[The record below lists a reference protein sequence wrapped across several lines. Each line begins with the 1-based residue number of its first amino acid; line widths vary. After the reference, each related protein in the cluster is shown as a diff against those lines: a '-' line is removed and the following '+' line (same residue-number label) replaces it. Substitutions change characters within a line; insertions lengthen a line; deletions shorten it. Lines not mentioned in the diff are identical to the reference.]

1 MSGIKK
7 LFLGILALFSYV
19 LVVSGGEADVAGL
32 VSTQVTRTFY
42 LTRRVVRV
50 TMEVKIKSSEGELPG
65 FGYIFSL
72 PEDQIERL
80 ASERAFKV
88 EVGDLSR
95 SEKTVFI
102 EYHMGN
108 SYSALPRSIRL
119 GENQLLVFED
129 ELRARSRYR
138 VTKEKIVVQFLAG
151 TIVERTIPANMRR
164 QDNKIVYNVD
174 QNEQDGKFLD
184 GRDLSLGQ
192 CEGDR
197 GVFRREP
204 GGSQQG
210 GVSQEGADD
219 PFGARVC
226 QDEESRDG
234 SAAEH
239 ARVLV
244 RGPYSPVQGGWT
256 GVLRPDW
263 EYLVLQ
269 CLEGRDLAHSAS
281 NPAQIPFDGRM
292 ALLLHPGAV
301 SAQLQVPGVLQ
312 GQVAPGHLLGGV
324 PDLLPRSG
332 ALPCSHFHQ
341 ET

>member
-1 MSGIKK
+1 
-7 LFLGILALFSYV
+7 
-19 LVVSGGEADVAGL
+19 
-32 VSTQVTRTFY
+32 
-42 LTRRVVRV
+42 
-50 TMEVKIKSSEGELPG
+50 
-65 FGYIFSL
+65 
-72 PEDQIERL
+72 
-80 ASERAFKV
+80 
-88 EVGDLSR
+88 
-95 SEKTVFI
+95 
-102 EYHMGN
+102 MGN

-151 TIVERTIPANMRR
+151 TIVERTIPANMRPGWQVFGALFAQQPSGLLR
-164 QDNKIVYNVD
+164 LRVQ
-174 QNEQDGKFLD
+174 D

-292 ALLLHPGAV
+292 AV
-301 SAQLQVPGVLQ
+301 
-312 GQVAPGHLLGGV
+312 
-324 PDLLPRSG
+324 
-332 ALPCSHFHQ
+332 
-341 ET
+341 